1 MFAMRNIK
9 LDIEYDGTD
18 YFGWQIQKRKP
29 TVQGEI
35 TRVLERILKEK
46 VRLIGASR
54 TDSGVHALGQVANFK
69 TGNEK
74 MTTDRLNKALNS
86 LLPSDI
92 VIKEVMEVPH
102 NFHARYSA
110 KSKIYCY
117 QILNRS
123 FPSVLEGGFSWH
135 IPGPLDWK
143 KVRVA
148 SKYFVGKYDFS
159 PFSVIGSSRK
169 SKQCTVKD
177 FKIRKEK
184 NLYILQIEA
193 DYFLYKMVRRIVGV
207 LIEVG
212 RGKIEPEYISL
223 LLHGK
228 AATLRAQTAPPQG
241 LFLIKVKY

>member
-1 MFAMRNIK
+1 MRNIK

-18 YFGWQIQKRKP
+18 YFGWQVQKRKS
-29 TVQGEI
+29 TVQGKI
-35 TRVLERILKEK
+35 KKILERILEEK
-46 VRLIGASR
+46 IRLIGAAR
-54 TDSGVHALGQVANFK
+54 TDSGVHALGQVASFK
-69 TGNEK
+69 TRNEK
-74 MTTDRLNKALNS
+74 LTTGSLNKALNS

-92 VIKEVMEVPH
+92 VIKEVKEVPH

-123 FPSVLEGGFSWH
+123 FPSALGRKFSWH

-143 KVRVA
+143 KIRVA

-159 PFSVIGSSRK
+159 PFSVTGSSRK

-177 FKIRKEK
+177 FKIGKEK

-193 DYFLYKMVRRIVGV
+193 DYFLYRMVRRIVGA

-212 RGKIEPEYISL
+212 RGKIEPEYIRS

-228 AATLRAQTAPPQG
+228 ASTLRAQTAPPHG